1 MHLRAENL
9 HVWRGE
15 RHVLRGIAFDLH
27 DGQVMQIVGPNG
39 SGKTSLLRTLCG
51 FVYPETG
58 RVLWNG
64 EDARKDLAAFH
75 SSLTYVGHD
84 VPLKPELT
92 VRENLVYWVGLRRL
106 EPQGDI
112 DRSLHLTGVDALGD
126 RLVRTLSAGQKR
138 RAALAGVLAL
148 AAPLWL
154 LDEPAT
160 NLDAAGQSLVAQL
173 IEQHVSGGGL
183 VIAAVHRGLGIAG
196 QYLTQLELAA

>member
-9 HVWRGE
+9 HVWRGD
-15 RHVLRGIAFDLH
+15 RHVLRGVAFDLH
-27 DGQVMQIVGPNG
+27 EGQVMQIVGPNG

-58 RVLWNG
+58 RILWNG

-106 EPQGDI
+106 EPQGEI
-112 DRSLHLTGVDALGD
+112 DRSLHLTGVHALGD

-138 RAALAGVLAL
+138 RAALAGMLAL

-154 LDEPAT
+154 LDEPTT

-173 IEQHVSGGGL
+173 IEQHVSAGGL
-183 VIAAVHRGLGIAG
+183 VIAAVHHALGIAAP
-196 QYLTQLELAA
+196 YLTQLELAA